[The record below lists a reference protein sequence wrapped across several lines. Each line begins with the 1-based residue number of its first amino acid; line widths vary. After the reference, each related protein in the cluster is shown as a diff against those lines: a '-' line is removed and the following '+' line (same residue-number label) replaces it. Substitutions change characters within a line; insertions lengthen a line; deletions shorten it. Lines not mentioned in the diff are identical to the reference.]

1 MGCNKQFA
9 NSASKEVID
18 FALFKKNEL
27 KKFEALNV
35 SSKFAICGLPIRV
48 DTYKTCS
55 FGCKYCFANCR
66 KIMEFEKTL
75 AVADL
80 PSVERRLSRIFKDK
94 KFQANCFLDNLI
106 AQDFTWHLGGM
117 SDPFQPVEQK
127 LQVTKGLLEITNRY
141 GIHILSS
148 TKADTAYDCDIRPDL
163 HTFQLSV
170 TNTENRKDLEP
181 NVPDIEKRYKFY
193 QDLKR
198 DGFKV
203 GIRIQPF
210 IPDISNMEIIE
221 MFHDADQITIE
232 GIKLVPQN
240 LEHKEEVLR
249 LCNLQAKDFTLM
261 GLLNLKPEIR
271 IELYKPFIERME
283 QLDIPYSIADNDL
296 HHIGTNHCC
305 CGDRLVHHSTTFN
318 TTAMCRMYGKDY
330 TRDNLNDELSAAKIA
345 DCKCCHLFTSN
356 RTEGCTTVSEF
367 YDKRFGRKSS
377 PFSPKYLSNMQY
389 LPSA

>member
-1 MGCNKQFA
+1 MDNK
-9 NSASKEVID
+9 
-18 FALFKKNEL
+18 

-55 FGCKYCFANCR
+55 FGCKYCFSNCR

-80 PSVERRLSRIFKDK
+80 ESVERRLHRIFDDGVVKAD
-94 KFQANCFLDNLI
+94 NFLDNLI
-106 AQDFTWHLGGM
+106 AQDLTWHMGGM

-127 LQVTKGLLEITNRY
+127 LQITKGLLDITNRY
-141 GIHILSS
+141 GVHILSS
-148 TKADTAYDCDIRPDL
+148 TKSDTVYDCDIRPDL

-170 TNTENRKDLEP
+170 TNTANRKDLEP
-181 NVPDIEKRYKFY
+181 NVPDIEKRLKFY
-193 QDLKR
+193 RDLKR

-221 MFHDADQITIE
+221 IFHDADQITIE

-240 LEHKEEVLR
+240 QEHKEEVLN
-249 LCNLQAKDFTLM
+249 LCGLEATNFTQM

-271 IELYKPFIERME
+271 LEAYKPFIKRME
-283 QLDIPYSIADNDL
+283 QLGIPYSIADNDL
-296 HHIGTNHCC
+296 HQLGTNHCC
-305 CGDRLVHHSTTFN
+305 CGDRLVHCSTTFN
-318 TTAMCRMYGKDY
+318 STAMCQKYGLDY
-330 TRDNLNDELSAAKIA
+330 TRENLDCELAKA
-345 DCKCCHLFTSN
+345 NVGDCKCYHLFTSN
-356 RTEGCTTVSEF
+356 RTEGCKTVSEF
-367 YDKRFGRKSS
+367 YDKRFERKSS
-377 PFSPKYLSNMQY
+377 PFSPHYLRKV
-389 LPSA
+389 A